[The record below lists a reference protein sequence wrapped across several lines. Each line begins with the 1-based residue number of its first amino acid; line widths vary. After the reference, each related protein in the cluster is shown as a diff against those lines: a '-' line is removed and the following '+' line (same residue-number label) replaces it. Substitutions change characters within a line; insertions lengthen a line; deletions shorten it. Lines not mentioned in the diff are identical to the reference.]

1 MAMLSELA
9 PNSAGTNAQGR
20 LATIPSQLLPPTV
33 TGLIFDQIQ
42 EHSLVAKLGRSI
54 PVTYGQT
61 VIPITTK
68 RPEVG
73 QVGTGVTNAL
83 REGGVKPLSGVAWG
97 TKSFSPIKL
106 ATIVTVSEEFAQTN
120 PAGLFDQIQGD
131 LAYAIGR
138 GIDMAVFH
146 GLSPLT
152 GSALQGIDTS
162 NVISSTTN
170 NVNLVNGSIYNN
182 LLDGYD
188 LVNNNV
194 KFEFNGWAVDPRF
207 RSRMLRES
215 VVTAFGTPNAPAVNL
230 AGSQAL
236 DLSPTTSQVLG
247 LTAHYGRAVGGDL
260 GACSNSGVK
269 VVGGDFNQ
277 LAYGFADQIRVKIS
291 DTATLTDGASQ
302 SVSMWQTNQLAIL
315 IEVTFGWVLGDAQGF
330 VQFTDTG
337 IGAYAV
343 TVNGAPTGGSFTVL
357 VNGVASGS
365 IAYNATPAQVKQALV
380 TASGL
385 PANDVVIS
393 SGTALSTGLTIAI
406 PATLAHGTDALTGG
420 TTPTTTVVN
429 A

>member
-1 MAMLSELA
+1 MTNLNELA
-9 PNSAGTNAQGR
+9 PNNASTNHQGR
-20 LATIPSQLLPPTV
+20 LSTIPSQLLPPTV

-73 QVGTGVTNAL
+73 QVGTGVTNDT
-83 REGGVKPLSGVAWG
+83 REGGLKPLSGVAWS

-106 ATIVTVSEEFAQTN
+106 ATIVTVSEEFAQMN

-146 GLSPLT
+146 GTSPLS
-152 GSALQGIDTS
+152 GSALQGIDTT
-162 NVISSTTN
+162 NVISNTTN
-170 NVNLVNGSIYNN
+170 AVNLVNGNIYNG

-188 LVNNNV
+188 LVNSNV

-207 RSRMLRES
+207 RTRMLRES

-230 AGSQAL
+230 SGSQAL
-236 DLSPTTSQVLG
+236 DLSTTTSQVLG
-247 LTAHYGRAVGGDL
+247 LTAHYGRAVRGDL
-260 GACSNSGVK
+260 GACTSSGIQVI
-269 VVGGDFNQ
+269 GGDFNQ

-291 DTATLTDGASQ
+291 DTASLSDGTNTI
-302 SVSMWQTNQLAIL
+302 SMFQTNQLAIL
-315 IEVTFGWVLGDAQGF
+315 VEVTFGWVLGDPQGF
-330 VQFTDTG
+330 VAFTDTG
-337 IGAYAV
+337 VGAYTL

-365 IAYNATPAQVKQALV
+365 IAYNATPAAVKTALV
-380 TASGL
+380 TATGL
-385 PANDVVIS
+385 PSSDVVLS
-393 SGTALSTGLTIAI
+393 AGTALSSGLTFAI

-420 TTPTTTVVN
+420 TSPTTSVVIV
-429 A
+429 

>member
-1 MAMLSELA
+1 MTTLNELA
-9 PNSAGTNAQGR
+9 PNNASTNHQGR

-73 QVGTGVTNAL
+73 QVGTGNTNEQ

-146 GLSPLT
+146 GTSPLT

-162 NVISSTTN
+162 NVITNTTN
-170 NVNLVNGSIYNN
+170 TVNLVNGSIYSN

-215 VVTAFGTPNAPAVNL
+215 IITSFGTPNSPAVDL
-230 AGSQAL
+230 SGSQAL
-236 DLSPTTSQVLG
+236 NLSSTTSQVLG
-247 LTAHYGRAVGGDL
+247 LTAHYGRAIGGDL
-260 GACSNSGVK
+260 GACTPSGIK
-269 VVGGDFNQ
+269 VIGGDFNQ

-291 DTATLTDGASQ
+291 DTASLSDGTNIY
-302 SVSMWQTNQLAIL
+302 SMFQTNQIAIL
-315 IEVTFGWVLGDAQGF
+315 IEVTFGWVLGDPQGF
-330 VQFTDTG
+330 VTFTDTG
-337 IGAYAV
+337 IGGYAV

-365 IAYNATPAQVKQALV
+365 IAYNATPAAVKAALV
-380 TASGL
+380 TATGL
-385 PANDVVIS
+385 PASDIVITGSALS
-393 SGTALSTGLTIAI
+393 SGLSIAI

-420 TTPTTTVVN
+420 TTPTTTVANV
-429 A
+429 

>member
-1 MAMLSELA
+1 MTTLNELA
-9 PNSAGTNAQGR
+9 PNNASTNHQGR

-73 QVGTGVTNAL
+73 QVGVGVTNEQ
-83 REGGVKPLSGVAWG
+83 REGGLKPLSGVAWG

-106 ATIVTVSEEFAQTN
+106 ATIVTVSDEFAKMN

-146 GLSPLT
+146 GTSPLT
-152 GSALQGIDTS
+152 GSALQGIDST
-162 NVISSTTN
+162 NVISNTTN
-170 NVNLVNGSIYNN
+170 TKNLVKGSIYNG

-207 RSRMLRES
+207 RSQMLRES
-215 VVTAFGTPNAPAVNL
+215 VVTAFGTPNAPAVDL

-236 DLSPTTSQVLG
+236 DLSSTTSQVLG
-247 LTAHYGRAVGGDL
+247 LTAHYGRAIGGDL
-260 GACSNSGVK
+260 GACTPSGIK

-291 DTATLTDGASQ
+291 DTASVSSNSDGS
-302 SVSMWQTNQLAIL
+302 SPISMWQTNQLAIL
-315 IEVTFGWVLGDAQGF
+315 IEVTFGWVLGDPQGF
-330 VQFTDTG
+330 VQFTYG
-337 IGAYAV
+337 NSNYSVALGGATSGTY
-343 TVNGAPTGGSFTVL
+343 TLKLNGNAT
-357 VNGVASGS
+357 AS
-365 IAYNATPAQVKQALV
+365 IAYNANAAAIAAAIIAVDDGSVAGSTTV
-380 TASGL
+380 TGSG
-385 PANDVVIS
+385 PYAVSAPGV
-393 SGTALSTGLTIAI
+393 LT
-406 PATLAHGTDALTGG
+406 LGTDSTAGG
-420 TTPTTTVVN
+420 TGVVV
-429 A
+429 ASA

>member
-1 MAMLSELA
+1 MTTLSELA
-9 PNSAGTNAQGR
+9 PNDASANHQGR

-73 QVGTGVTNAL
+73 QVGTGNTNAE
-83 REGGVKPLSGVAWG
+83 REGGLKPLSGVAWG

-152 GSALQGIDTS
+152 GSALQGIDTT
-162 NVISSTTN
+162 NVITNTTN
-170 NVNLVNGSIYNN
+170 TINLQNGSIYNS

-188 LVNNNV
+188 LVNNSP
-194 KFEFNGWAVDPRF
+194 KFEFDGWAVDPRF

-215 VVTAFGTPNAPAVNL
+215 IITAFGTPSPSQVNL
-230 AGSQAL
+230 TGQNAL
-236 DLSPTTSQVLG
+236 DLSTTTSQVLG
-247 LTAHYGRAVGGDL
+247 LTAHYGRGVGGDL
-260 GACSNSGVK
+260 GACTNSGIK
-269 VVGGDFNQ
+269 LIGGDFKQ
-277 LAYGFADQIRVKIS
+277 LAYGFADQIRVKVS
-291 DTATLTDGASQ
+291 DTASLYDGTNT
-302 SVSMWQTNQLAIL
+302 VSMFQTNQLAIL
-315 IEVTFGWVLGDAQGF
+315 IEVTFGWVLGDPQGF
-330 VQFTDTG
+330 VTFTDTG
-337 IGAYAV
+337 VSAYSL

-365 IAYNATPAQVKQALV
+365 IAYNATNAAVKTAIV
-380 TASGL
+380 TATGL
-385 PANDVVIS
+385 PGTDVVVT
-393 SGTALSTGLTIAI
+393 GTALSSGLTVAV
-406 PATLAHGTDALTGG
+406 PAVLAHGTDALTGG
-420 TTPTTTVVN
+420 TSPTTSVV
-429 A
+429 AA